1 MLKKGLKIFKLS
13 ENLQDFQVSKNC
25 MLISAFETTN
35 VWNIWVGNSVYK
47 EENMGKEVKRECHKA
62 RIGLPRRNTAKVRK
76 MPHFVTLGRPRNA
89 PQSGHEGLF
98 WQAHKKYISMLLK
111 GSGPT
116 PSTFFSLT
124 PYYFHEKKRGESA
137 LSLKF

>member
-62 RIGLPRRNTAKVRK
+62 RIGLPKRNTAKVRK
-76 MPHFVTLGRPRNA
+76 MPHFAHLD
-89 PQSGHEGLF
+89 GHEMHPNQDMKDSFGRR
-98 WQAHKKYISMLLK
+98 IIR
-111 GSGPT
+111 
-116 PSTFFSLT
+116 ST
-124 PYYFHEKKRGESA
+124 
-137 LSLKF
+137 